1 MVELVRQRNAIP
13 GLSAPTTS
21 DLAVLKPF
29 QLASSNDKL
38 NQIAFCEWLGNR
50 SPSHMVLFLLL
61 FVLVSFPALAAGGYG
76 IEKAMDA
83 LFRWM
88 PFLLS
93 KGFLFNVLISV
104 LVMLIGT
111 AVGALVGLGQISLF
125 KPLRIFCWSITQF
138 FRNSPWLV
146 LLFIVMLAFPFEI
159 NIGGLTIPVPDWMKA
174 VIGLSLPIMA
184 NIAEIVRGAVQS
196 VPTGQWEAAESLAFS
211 RTKTLWQIIL
221 PQCFKR
227 MIPPWM
233 NWYAILTMATPLVS
247 ILGVEDILRLSRDA
261 MEAEGNNPALLMPFY
276 SFILILF
283 FIYCYPIAKWTQRLE
298 RKFNVKT

>member
-1 MVELVRQRNAIP
+1 MP
-13 GLSAPTTS
+13 GISTPANTN
-21 DLAVLKPF
+21 LAVLKPF
-29 QLASSNDKL
+29 RLTQQPHRQF
-38 NQIAFCEWLGNR
+38 NQIAFCDWLGSLNPR
-50 SPSHMVLFLLL
+50 ILVILPLFFLLA
-61 FVLVSFPALAAGGYG
+61 SFPALAAGGYG
-76 IEKAMDA
+76 IGNAMDA

-111 AVGALVGLGQISLF
+111 AIGALVGLGQISVF
-125 KPLRIFCWSITQF
+125 KPVRMFCWSITQF

-159 NIGGLTIPVPDWMKA
+159 KIGALTIPVPDWMKA

-184 NIAEIVRGAVQS
+184 NISEIVRGAVQS

-211 RTKTLWQIIL
+211 RTKTLWQIVL

-276 SFILILF
+276 SFILVLF

>member
-1 MVELVRQRNAIP
+1 MARLLDRRSAIP
-13 GLSAPTTS
+13 GVTIPVLSGFP
-21 DLAVLKPF
+21 VLKPF
-29 QLASSNDKL
+29 RLTSQKYDSNG
-38 NQIAFCEWLGNR
+38 IAFCEWLSNR
-50 SPSHMVLFLLL
+50 NPCHFGFILLA
-61 FVLVSFPALAAGGYG
+61 LVVTSGPAMAARGYG
-76 IEKAMDA
+76 MEQAMDA

-111 AVGALVGLGQISLF
+111 VVGIVVGLGQISLF
-125 KPLRIFCWSITQF
+125 KPVRMFCWTITQF

-146 LLFIVMLAFPFEI
+146 LLFVVMLAFPFEI
-159 NIGGLTIPVPDWMKA
+159 NIGGVAIPVPDWMKA

-184 NIAEIVRGAVQS
+184 NISEIVRGAVQS

-261 MEAEGNNPALLMPFY
+261 MEAEGNHPALLVPFY